1 LQVDKWNPGWAQ
13 PERVIKRRQVTDGGI
28 CRVEWL
34 VKWTGLGYE
43 QCTWEP
49 ADAGILASPD
59 MSKLFLAYEQWTKAA
74 SDRIS
79 CKRIEEAD
87 RLHNKPLLNL
97 DKQPDWILSGHITST
112 QLDALNQLREWWH
125 NRMNGILVDEGSQ
138 EKMVTTILFIL
149 SLVEDF
155 RVVRPTLIVVHVGLL
170 SSWEQELRL
179 WAPKLNLVSYA
190 TKNEEARDV
199 IRRVEFNLPGGP
211 FKPDI
216 VLTTF
221 EVLNAD
227 MEVLEKV
234 DWEVLIVDEARR
246 PRPQK
251 VFRAFCQLSSV
262 FRLLL
267 LSETLKMNVE
277 ELSQCIAFLEPEKSD
292 VMYGQEGALIA
303 ELQQQ
308 LRGRL
313 REYTP
318 TTPLAEYW
326 VPVELTHVHLHQYCD
341 ILVKNFPALSRNRRD
356 QCSTQIQTVVA
367 KLRQV

>member
-1 LQVDKWNPGWAQ
+1 LQ
-13 PERVIKRRQVTDGGI
+13 
-28 CRVEWL
+28 
-34 VKWTGLGYE
+34 
-43 QCTWEP
+43 
-49 ADAGILASPD
+49 
-59 MSKLFLAYEQWTKAA
+59 
-74 SDRIS
+74 
-79 CKRIEEAD
+79 AD

-149 SLVEDF
+149 SLVEDL

-221 EVLNAD
+221 EVLNAVRIYASF
-227 MEVLEKV
+227 MK
-234 DWEVLIVDEARR
+234 
-246 PRPQK
+246 
-251 VFRAFCQLSSV
+251 LSIHV
-262 FRLLL
+262 AL
-267 LSETLKMNVE
+267 LSKT
-277 ELSQCIAFLEPEKSD
+277 
-292 VMYGQEGALIA
+292 
-303 ELQQQ
+303 
-308 LRGRL
+308 
-313 REYTP
+313 
-318 TTPLAEYW
+318 
-326 VPVELTHVHLHQYCD
+326 
-341 ILVKNFPALSRNRRD
+341 
-356 QCSTQIQTVVA
+356 
-367 KLRQV
+367 